1 MAKKPDWEIPLLAQ
15 PKPEEFDFDL
25 DRALQAVVGLQA
37 NIPED
42 AFTAATLG
50 TERVGSGVVIRDTGL
65 VLTIGY
71 LITEAESVWLSTADG
86 RATPGHALAIDHE
99 TGFGLVQALGR
110 LNMPALELGR
120 SSEIKAADPVIVA
133 GGGRRQ
139 SVRAAVIG
147 KQEFAG
153 YWEYLLNEA
162 IFTAPAHPFWGGTG
176 LIGGDGRLLGIGSL
190 HVQQVTEPDA
200 PPRDINMVV
209 PIDLLKPI
217 LDELLTYGK
226 RNKAPRPWLGIFT
239 VDNDAKVVVARVSER
254 GPAAVAGI
262 KEGDA
267 IWAVRDESVTSVADF
282 YRQLWASG
290 IAGTEIPIE
299 VVRDDGRG
307 SARTIWLRVKSADRA
322 SFLKRP
328 QLQ

>member
-15 PKPEEFDFDL
+15 PKPEDFAFDL
-25 DRALQAVVGLQA
+25 DRALQSVVGLQA
-37 NIPED
+37 NIPGD
-42 AFTAATLG
+42 AFTAGTLG
-50 TERVGSGVVIRDTGL
+50 TERAGSGVVIRDTGL

-86 RATPGHALAIDHE
+86 RAMPGHALAIDQE

-110 LNMPALELGR
+110 LNVPAIELGR
-120 SSEIKAADPVIVA
+120 SGELKAGDPAILA

-139 SVRAAVIG
+139 SVRANVIG

-153 YWEYLLNEA
+153 YWEYLLTDA

-176 LIGGDGRLLGIGSL
+176 LIGGDGKLLGIGSL
-190 HVQQVTEPDA
+190 HVQQVTEADA

-226 RNKAPRPWLGIFT
+226 RNKPARPWLGVFS
-239 VDNDAKVVVARVSER
+239 VDNDSKVVVVSVNER
-254 GPAAVAGI
+254 GPAAAAGI
-262 KEGDA
+262 REGDA
-267 IWAVRDESVTSVADF
+267 ISAVRDESVNGVADF
-282 YRQLWASG
+282 YRKLWASG
-290 IAGTEIPIE
+290 TAGVEIPIE
-299 VVRDDGRG
+299 LVRDDGHG
-307 SARTIWLRVKSADRA
+307 KARTFWVRVKSADRA
-322 SFLKRP
+322 SFLKQP